1 MRILHCKEKGFSTTV
16 LNISARNQL
25 LDVAFV
31 AFHFKFKLLLFTCLF
46 RRIYCSFTVTFVE
59 MISFV

>member
-1 MRILHCKEKGFSTTV
+1 M

-31 AFHFKFKLLLFTCLF
+31 AFHYKFKLLLFTCLF